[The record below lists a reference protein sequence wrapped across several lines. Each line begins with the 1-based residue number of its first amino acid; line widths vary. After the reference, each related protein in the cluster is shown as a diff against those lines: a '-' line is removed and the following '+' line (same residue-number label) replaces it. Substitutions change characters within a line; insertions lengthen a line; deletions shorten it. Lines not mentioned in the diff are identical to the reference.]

1 MEPSDVL
8 AFALEEQVRARAIVS
23 GLGPCPIVLS
33 RARTELGSFSVD
45 ANDAGR
51 RRGGMEIRISRYI
64 NEPDQ
69 VRETARHELAHQAAW
84 ERYRYVGHG
93 ALWQT
98 FASYL
103 DCEPVACAGYVLDG
117 HAPDGRP
124 RYEIA
129 CNRCGWTTVRE
140 RRSKLVTKPW
150 RFACARCG
158 GSLHVVVLTEEP
170 ATGF

>member
-1 MEPSDVL
+1 MEPADVL
-8 AFALEEQVRARAIVS
+8 AVALEEQVRARAIVA

-45 ANDAGR
+45 AHATGR
-51 RRGGMEIRISRYI
+51 KIGMEIRVSRYI
-64 NEPDQ
+64 NEPYQ

-103 DCEPVACAGYVLDG
+103 GCEPVACTSFSMEPAAG
-117 HAPDGRP
+117 AGRP
-124 RYEIA
+124 RYAIA

-158 GSLHVVVLTEEP
+158 GSLYVAVLTDD
-170 ATGF
+170 GRG